1 MANQRQEIYFTGRVQ
16 GVGFR
21 HTAKMT
27 SRAFEVF
34 GTVQNLPDGRV
45 KMVVEGESGVIEQ
58 FILAVSESTY
68 GNVSETHITQSQA
81 TGEFSSFDVI
91 R

>member
-27 SRAFEVF
+27 SRSFEVF

-45 KMVVEGESGVIEQ
+45 KMVVEGESGEIEQ
-58 FILAVSESTY
+58 FILAVAESTY
-68 GNVSETHITQSQA
+68 GNVRETHITQSQA

>member
-1 MANQRQEIYFTGRVQ
+1 
-16 GVGFR
+16 
-21 HTAKMT
+21 
-27 SRAFEVF
+27 
-34 GTVQNLPDGRV
+34 
-45 KMVVEGESGVIEQ
+45 MVVEGESGEIEQ

-68 GNVSETHITQSQA
+68 GNVRETHITQSQA